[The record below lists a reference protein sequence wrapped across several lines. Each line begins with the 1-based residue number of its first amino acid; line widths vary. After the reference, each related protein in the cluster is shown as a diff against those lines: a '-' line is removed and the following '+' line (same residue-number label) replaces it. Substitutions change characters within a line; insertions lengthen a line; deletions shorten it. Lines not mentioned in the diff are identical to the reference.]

1 MDSDKDK
8 DKDIGGKLPQ
18 AAASCGE
25 EKISVM
31 SEECRDAA
39 KQQGGGKYWGS

>member
-25 EKISVM
+25 KR
-31 SEECRDAA
+31 EEVGGRGRRLCRCAA
-39 KQQGGGKYWGS
+39 GMR